1 MRVSWK
7 FCGALFAAFLLAV
20 APQAHANMQVTP
32 LIIELGKTPGQ
43 AGAFSVRNTST
54 KEIPVSISVVRR
66 EVGTDEPINLIPA
79 DADFI
84 VFPPQTVIAPQG
96 TQSFRFQYVGDD
108 LSNISSSYYIYA
120 SQLPVEFDE
129 DKEFTGGFRARLNF
143 LYEYGVSVNLIPDG
157 AEPALVVTNAKRATI
172 DNGKPGVA
180 LTIEN
185 QGNRF
190 GRASEHE
197 LTIVTGSGTTE
208 FDAGQ
213 LRAGLNNGMW
223 LPGQSF
229 EITFPVE
236 KRATGNISATF
247 EYLGN

>member
-1 MRVSWK
+1 MRVIRK
-7 FCGALFAAFLLAV
+7 VCAALFAVALVLLGS
-20 APQAHANMQVTP
+20 QAHANMQVTP

-43 AGAFSVRNTST
+43 SGAFSVRNTST
-54 KEIPVSISVVRR
+54 NEIPVSISVVRR
-66 EVGTDEPINLIPA
+66 EVGTDEPVELIPA

-84 VFPPQTVIAPQG
+84 IFPPQTVIGPQAI
-96 TQSFRFQYVGDD
+96 QSFRFQYVGDD
-108 LSNISSSYYIYA
+108 TANVSSSYYIYA

-129 DKEFTGGFRARLNF
+129 DKEFTGSFRARLNF

-157 AEPALVVTNAKRATI
+157 AAPALVVTNAARATM
-172 DNGKPGVA
+172 DDGKPAVE

-197 LTIVTGSGTTE
+197 LTIVTGSGTSE
-208 FDAGQ
+208 FNAGQ

-229 EITFPVE
+229 EIKFPVE

-247 EYLGN
+247 DYLGN